1 MENNNLEKEVQ
12 NIKKNFSL
20 AQKIVLLNDK
30 NDVLLVKVDNDKKW
44 DLPGGHF
51 TKDDESQLEAL
62 KREVAEEIG
71 NSVDFKILD
80 EVSVGLRKWKGEFV
94 NIKVVYLAKYNLGKI
109 KLSDEHS
116 EFEWMS
122 FKAVGKL
129 KDEDCKE
136 WLKDVVEKA
145 RVRLSQSLSL
155 NSEVVDNGND
165 KRKALKVMLT
175 IKGVVVNKKNEVL
188 LLRRSENEKYNV
200 GLYDLPGGY
209 LDENEKIEDALIR
222 EIKEETGFEIEDSA
236 GLLCIKDFKQSDKI
250 KGVRFV
256 VRYLGDDFNSVKL
269 DEEHDEFVWLSFG
282 EAIKKLDNDNDY
294 EQEKKETIILAKEYL
309 EREDALAGWRR
320 TLADFDN
327 YKKRALER
335 EREFNQYASEG
346 VINEMLPVLDNFHAA
361 TEHIPEADQDNPWV
375 TGIMYI
381 QKQMDKVFE
390 DNGVSEIEVNIGDEF
405 NPETMEAMKD
415 ENEEDK
421 DGVKKVVK
429 VSQKGYKIKDKIMRP
444 AKVVVS

>member
-20 AQKIVLLNDK
+20 AQKIVLLDK
-30 NDVLLVKVDNDKKW
+30 NGKILLLKSAKENLW

-51 TKDDESQLEAL
+51 AKDDEGQLEAL

-71 NSVDFKILD
+71 NSVDFEILD
-80 EVSVGLRKWKGEFV
+80 EVSVGLRKWKGGFV
-94 NIKVVYLAKYNLGKI
+94 NVKVAYLAKYNLGKI
-109 KLSDEHS
+109 KLSEEHS

-122 FKAVGKL
+122 FEDVL
-129 KDEDCKE
+129 NFKDEDCKE
-136 WLKDVVEKA
+136 WLKDVIEKA

-155 NSEVVDNGND
+155 NSEVVESDND
-165 KRKALKVMLT
+165 KRKALNVMLT

-209 LDENEKIEDALIR
+209 LDENENIEDVLIR
-222 EIKEETGFEIEDSA
+222 EIKEETGLDVDGGA
-236 GLLCIKDFKQSDKI
+236 GLLCIKDFKQSNKI

-269 DEEHDEFVWLSFG
+269 DEEHDEFVWLSFD
-282 EAIKKLDNDNDY
+282 EAIKKLNNDNDY

-327 YKKRALER
+327 YKKRTLER

-361 TEHIPEADQDNPWV
+361 IEHIPAEDNSSPWV

-381 QKQMDKVFE
+381 QKQMEKVFE
-390 DNGVSEIEVNIGDEF
+390 DNGVEEMAVKIGDEF
-405 NPETMEAMKD
+405 DPETMEAMKD
-415 ENEEDK
+415 ENEGDK
-421 DGVKKVVK
+421 DGVKKVIK
-429 VSQKGYKIKDKIMRP
+429 VSQKGYKIKGKIMRP
-444 AKVVVS
+444 AKVVVG